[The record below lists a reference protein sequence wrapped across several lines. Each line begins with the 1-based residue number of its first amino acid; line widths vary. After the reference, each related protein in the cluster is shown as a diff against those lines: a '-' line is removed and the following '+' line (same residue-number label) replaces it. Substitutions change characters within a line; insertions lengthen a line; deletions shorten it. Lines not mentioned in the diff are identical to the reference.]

1 MNATAG
7 MRWRPPSPGGSKIP
21 NLTQPQQHCGDQGY
35 ANKHDFM
42 FAVYRQHKPKGTQL
56 SQTGV
61 IATLRLLFA
70 RQAKGK
76 RKLVKSGFCNNSLE
90 SYDAERFA

>member
-1 MNATAG
+1 ME
-7 MRWRPPSPGGSKIP
+7 
-21 NLTQPQQHCGDQGY
+21 
-35 ANKHDFM
+35 
-42 FAVYRQHKPKGTQL
+42 
-56 SQTGV
+56 GV